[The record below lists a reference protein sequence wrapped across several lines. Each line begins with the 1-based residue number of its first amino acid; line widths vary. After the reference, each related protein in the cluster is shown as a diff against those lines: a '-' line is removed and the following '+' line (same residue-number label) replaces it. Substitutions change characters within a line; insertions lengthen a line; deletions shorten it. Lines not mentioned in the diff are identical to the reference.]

1 MAPEWLPSD
10 GSDTEDPSH
19 AFNDDH
25 IVEDPVTNHGSEETA
40 THVEQDAEVE
50 NTLPPR
56 LKRDDPE
63 HKMMPGGHGLR
74 PTESTPSQRLHGD
87 GSTSTSATG
96 GDNADAR
103 PNNPLAVWT
112 LGPVGS
118 NQLGW
123 VHAHL

>member
-1 MAPEWLPSD
+1 MAPDWLPSD
-10 GSDTEDPSH
+10 GSD
-19 AFNDDH
+19 
-25 IVEDPVTNHGSEETA
+25 VEQETA
-40 THVEQDAEVE
+40 AETEAHVEQVHVEQDTEVE